1 MATTVRPPKATPV
14 RAKFVPL
21 GGFFALAG
29 DSLRAMFRRPFAVG
43 EFLEQTVFIASV
55 SFLPAIFVTIP
66 FTVVVQF
73 FINQLLQEIGAT
85 DLSGAGAGLVVIQ
98 ELGPFCSVLVVAGAG
113 ATAVCAD
120 LGARK
125 IREELD
131 AMEVLGLDPMQ
142 RLVAPRILAF
152 VVVSLGLY
160 GIVCVV
166 GLIGTY
172 IFAVTLGGASPGLF
186 VANLTLVTGTGAFI
200 TALIKTALFGV
211 AAALVACYLGM
222 NAKGGPKGVG
232 EAVNQTVVLTLM
244 VLLVINSTI
253 TTVYLQLGG

>member
-1 MATTVRPPKATPV
+1 MNAAAM
-14 RAKFVPL
+14 RARLVPL
-21 GGFFALAG
+21 GQFFSLAG
-29 DSLRAMFRRPFAVG
+29 DSLRALFRRPFALN

-73 FINQLLQEIGAT
+73 FINQLLAEIGGV

-120 LGARK
+120 LGSRT
-125 IREELD
+125 IREEID
-131 AMEVLGLDPMQ
+131 AMKVLGLDPMR

-152 VVVSLGLY
+152 IVVSLGLY

-166 GLIGTY
+166 GLIGTFV
-172 IFAVTLGGASPGLF
+172 FAVTLGGATPGLF
-186 VANLTLVTGTGAFI
+186 VANLTLVTSFDAFVV
-200 TALIKTALFGV
+200 ALIKTALFGLG
-211 AAALVACYLGM
+211 AALVACYLGL
-222 NAKGGPKGVG
+222 NAKGGAKGVG
-232 EAVNQTVVLTLM
+232 DAVNQTVVFTLM
-244 VLLVINSTI
+244 VLVVINSTI
-253 TTVYLQLGG
+253 TIVYLQIGG